1 MSQPMSASRAAGLS
15 TPMAAHR
22 RQKANGKARRA
33 AEALSNLDLA
43 EAALDAA
50 SPQALIGSLLASKM
64 NPKLRRALTAYMI
77 GQVVYTQGKKW
88 WDKREK
94 KGNFYVT
101 VGGSDNIFMDV
112 QDWLL
117 DLIPDEKRYSLGIKT
132 LRHTGG
138 YNGELTGNYDWDD
151 NVPKDKNKK
160 DYRMWLVYDGAIDQI
175 VEIEGHKVRVSV
187 SSPDNPP
194 KNKDE
199 MFTMWIEKE
208 KKITF
213 ACDSK
218 EARDAVLSFL
228 EKITDSVWG
237 EKKVPNFYIN
247 SYGTEWYRR
256 QDLPLRSPATVILPE
271 GQMGRIIGDL
281 QEFLDSEHLYN
292 RLGVPYHRGY
302 LFYGPPGTGKTSVAR
317 AVATHFNLDVYYMAL
332 PDITEDNKL
341 MGLVSNVQPGSIL
354 LIEDIDVVQS
364 THNRDHEQAPERDA
378 RRSVS
383 LSGLLN
389 ALDGIGTP
397 HGLITM
403 MTTNHIDDLDPA
415 LIREG
420 RVDLQEL
427 IGPLTNEQVSGLWE
441 MTYNMVPGHLPPITD
456 AANLTTS
463 QIVGILKKNL
473 EDPDGAYT
481 AVRELLESAVG

>member
-1 MSQPMSASRAAGLS
+1 MPVSATRMAAISNPTANRRRRNNNARAKRAA
-15 TPMAAHR
+15 
-22 RQKANGKARRA
+22 Q
-33 AEALSNLDLA
+33 ALSSLDLA
-43 EAALDAA
+43 ESALDAS
-50 SPQALIGSLLASKM
+50 SPQALIGTLLASRM

-77 GQVVYTQGKKW
+77 GQVAYVQGKKW
-88 WDKREK
+88 WNAREK
-94 KGNFYVT
+94 KGKFYVS
-101 VGGSDNIFMDV
+101 VGGTDNIFMDV

-138 YNGELTGNYDWDD
+138 YNAQLSNDWDYED
-151 NVPKDKNKK
+151 KPKSKDEK
-160 DYRMWLVYDGAIDQI
+160 DYRMWLIYDGSIDQTI
-175 VEIEGHKVRVSV
+175 EIDGHKVRVSV

-194 KNKDE
+194 KNQEE
-199 MFTMWIEKE
+199 MFTMWIERE

-213 ACDSK
+213 SCDSIA
-218 EARDAVLSFL
+218 ARNAVISFL
-228 EKITDSVWG
+228 DRITDSVWG

-247 SYGTEWYRR
+247 SYGTDWYRR
-256 QDLPLRSPATVILPE
+256 QDLPLRSPDTVILPE
-271 GQMGRIIGDL
+271 GQMERIIGDL
-281 QEFLDSEHLYN
+281 KEFLDSEHRYN

-317 AVATHFNLDVYYMAL
+317 AIATHFNLDVYYLAL

-364 THNRDHEQAPERDA
+364 THNRDHEGPEVLRDA

-403 MTTNHIDDLDPA
+403 MTTNHIENLDPA

-427 IGPLTNEQVSGLWE
+427 IGPLTNYQIEGLWQ
-441 MTYNMVPGHLPPITD
+441 MTYNKVPGKLPTITD
-456 AANLTTS
+456 ESELTTS
-463 QIVGILKKNL
+463 QIVGILKKHL
-473 EDPDGAYT
+473 ENPDTAYEE
-481 AVRELLESAVG
+481 VRELLQSAVK

>member
-1 MSQPMSASRAAGLS
+1 
-15 TPMAAHR
+15 
-22 RQKANGKARRA
+22 
-33 AEALSNLDLA
+33 
-43 EAALDAA
+43 
-50 SPQALIGSLLASKM
+50 
-64 NPKLRRALTAYMI
+64 
-77 GQVVYTQGKKW
+77 
-88 WDKREK
+88 
-94 KGNFYVT
+94 
-101 VGGSDNIFMDV
+101 
-112 QDWLL
+112 
-117 DLIPDEKRYSLGIKT
+117 
-132 LRHTGG
+132 
-138 YNGELTGNYDWDD
+138 
-151 NVPKDKNKK
+151 
-160 DYRMWLVYDGAIDQI
+160 
-175 VEIEGHKVRVSV
+175 
-187 SSPDNPP
+187 
-194 KNKDE
+194 
-199 MFTMWIEKE
+199 
-208 KKITF
+208 
-213 ACDSK
+213 
-218 EARDAVLSFL
+218 
-228 EKITDSVWG
+228 
-237 EKKVPNFYIN
+237 
-247 SYGTEWYRR
+247 
-256 QDLPLRSPATVILPE
+256 
-271 GQMGRIIGDL
+271 
-281 QEFLDSEHLYN
+281 
-292 RLGVPYHRGY
+292 
-302 LFYGPPGTGKTSVAR
+302 
-317 AVATHFNLDVYYMAL
+317 
-332 PDITEDNKL
+332 